1 MRLSV
6 LNSKETLYDKDA
18 KSVVLPGE
26 DGQLC
31 VMDYHE
37 PFLYKLKDGQMLIDN
52 KFAINIV
59 GGVARMKGNELVIL
73 LER

>member
-1 MRLSV
+1 MKLSI
-6 LNSKETLYDKDA
+6 LNSKETIFEKDA

-37 PFLYKLKDGQMLIDN
+37 PFLYKLKTGQILVDD

-59 GGVARMKGNELVIL
+59 GGIARMKGNELVVL
-73 LER
+73 LEQ